1 MAEHR
6 QLNIYLLRHGEC
18 EGGEIIRGRSDV
30 ALSDEGKAQ
39 MWRSWRAISSELEQL
54 PSAPQS
60 LALLSSPAQRCQAFA
75 AELKADMPDYFP
87 PPLQQHDWLWELDF
101 GDWDGMK
108 VASVYQ
114 QHSEAAK
121 AFWRDPVANTPP
133 GGESLPA
140 FRSRVL
146 DGWQTMVQRW
156 LAREANSSEGSGS
169 KGSGL
174 QDSGSKGSG
183 SKGSVSGDSGS
194 SASADAALILTH
206 SGVIRLLLAEILL
219 PGQMPPAAVFNAL
232 ELPYAAWVR
241 ITLYASRDAS
251 GESDQEWRCFSKL
264 HWPQ

>member
-60 LALLSSPAQRCQAFA
+60 LVLLSSPAQRCQAFA

-87 PPLQQHDWLWELDF
+87 APLQQHDWLWELDF

-114 QHSEAAK
+114 QHSEAAE

-156 LAREANSSEGSGS
+156 LAREVSSSES
-169 KGSGL
+169 
-174 QDSGSKGSG
+174 
-183 SKGSVSGDSGS
+183 SVSGDSAS

-251 GESDQEWRCFSKL
+251 GDASGESDQEWQCFSKL

>member
-30 ALSDEGKAQ
+30 ALSDEGRAQ
-39 MWRSWRAISSELEQL
+39 MWRSWRAISSALEQL
-54 PSAPQS
+54 PSAPES
-60 LALLSSPAQRCQAFA
+60 LALLSSPALRCQAFA

-87 PPLQQHDWLWELDF
+87 APLQQHDWLWELDF

-114 QHSEAAK
+114 QHSEAAE

-156 LAREANSSEGSGS
+156 LAREVSSSEG
-169 KGSGL
+169 
-174 QDSGSKGSG
+174 
-183 SKGSVSGDSGS
+183 SGS

-219 PGQMPPAAVFNAL
+219 PGQIPPAAVFNAL

-251 GESDQEWRCFSKL
+251 GESGQEWQCFSKL

>member
-39 MWRSWRAISSELEQL
+39 MWRSWRAISSALEQL
-54 PSAPQS
+54 PSVPQS

-87 PPLQQHDWLWELDF
+87 APLQQYDWLWELDF

-114 QHSEAAK
+114 QHSEAAE

-156 LAREANSSEGSGS
+156 LAREVNSSES
-169 KGSGL
+169 
-174 QDSGSKGSG
+174 
-183 SKGSVSGDSGS
+183 SVSGDSGS

-251 GESDQEWRCFSKL
+251 GESDQEWQCFSKL

>member
-60 LALLSSPAQRCQAFA
+60 LVLLSSPAQRCQAFA

-87 PPLQQHDWLWELDF
+87 APLQQHDWLWELDF

-114 QHSEAAK
+114 QHSEAAE

-156 LAREANSSEGSGS
+156 LAREVSSSES
-169 KGSGL
+169 
-174 QDSGSKGSG
+174 
-183 SKGSVSGDSGS
+183 SVSGDSAS

-251 GESDQEWRCFSKL
+251 GESDQEWQCFSKL

>member
-39 MWRSWRAISSELEQL
+39 MWRSWRAISSALEML
-54 PSAPQS
+54 PSAPER

-87 PPLQQHDWLWELDF
+87 APLQQHDWLWELDF

-114 QHSEAAK
+114 QHSEAAE

-140 FRSRVL
+140 FRRRVL

-156 LAREANSSEGSGS
+156 LAREVNSSES
-169 KGSGL
+169 
-174 QDSGSKGSG
+174 
-183 SKGSVSGDSGS
+183 SVSGDSGS

-251 GESDQEWRCFSKL
+251 GESGQEWRCFSKL

>member
-1 MAEHR
+1 VAEHR

-39 MWRSWRAISSELEQL
+39 MWRSWRAISSALEQL
-54 PSAPQS
+54 PSQPER

-87 PPLQQHDWLWELDF
+87 APLQQHDWLWELDF

-156 LAREANSSEGSGS
+156 LAREVSSSES
-169 KGSGL
+169 
-174 QDSGSKGSG
+174 
-183 SKGSVSGDSGS
+183 SVSGDSAS

-251 GESDQEWRCFSKL
+251 GESDQEWQCFSKL

>member
-60 LALLSSPAQRCQAFA
+60 LVLLSSPAQRCQAFA

-87 PPLQQHDWLWELDF
+87 APLQQHDWLWELDF

-114 QHSEAAK
+114 QHSEAAE

-156 LAREANSSEGSGS
+156 LAREVSSSES
-169 KGSGL
+169 
-174 QDSGSKGSG
+174 
-183 SKGSVSGDSGS
+183 SVSGDSSS

-219 PGQMPPAAVFNAL
+219 PGQMPPVAVFNAL

-241 ITLYASRDAS
+241 ITLYASRDTS
-251 GESDQEWRCFSKL
+251 GESGQEWQCFSKL

>member
-39 MWRSWRAISSELEQL
+39 MWRSWRTISSELEQL
-54 PSAPQS
+54 PSQPER

-87 PPLQQHDWLWELDF
+87 APLQQHDWLWELDF

-121 AFWRDPVANTPP
+121 AFWRDPVTNTPP

-140 FRSRVL
+140 FRRRVL

-156 LAREANSSEGSGS
+156 LAREVNSSES
-169 KGSGL
+169 
-174 QDSGSKGSG
+174 
-183 SKGSVSGDSGS
+183 SVSGDSAS

-251 GESDQEWRCFSKL
+251 GESDQEWQCFSKL

>member
-39 MWRSWRAISSELEQL
+39 MWRSWRTISSELEQL
-54 PSAPQS
+54 PSQPER

-87 PPLQQHDWLWELDF
+87 APLQQHDWLWELDF

-121 AFWRDPVANTPP
+121 AFWRDPVTNTPP

-140 FRSRVL
+140 FRRRVL

-169 KGSGL
+169 R
-174 QDSGSKGSG
+174 DSGSKG
-183 SKGSVSGDSGS
+183 SGS

-219 PGQMPPAAVFNAL
+219 PGQIPPAAVFNAL

-251 GESDQEWRCFSKL
+251 GESDQEWQCFSKL

>member
-1 MAEHR
+1 M
-6 QLNIYLLRHGEC
+6 NIYLLRHGEC

-39 MWRSWRAISSELEQL
+39 MWRSWRAISSALEQL
-54 PSAPQS
+54 PSQPER

-87 PPLQQHDWLWELDF
+87 APLQQHDWLWELDF

-114 QHSEAAK
+114 QHSEAAE

-156 LAREANSSEGSGS
+156 LAREVSSSESSGS
-169 KGSGL
+169 R
-174 QDSGSKGSG
+174 DSGSKG
-183 SKGSVSGDSGS
+183 SGS

-241 ITLYASRDAS
+241 ITLYASRDTS
-251 GESDQEWRCFSKL
+251 GESDQEWQCFSKL

>member
-39 MWRSWRAISSELEQL
+39 MWRSWRAISSALEQL

-60 LALLSSPAQRCQAFA
+60 LVLLSSPAQRCQAFA

-87 PPLQQHDWLWELDF
+87 APLQQHDWLWELDF

-114 QHSEAAK
+114 QHSEAAE

-156 LAREANSSEGSGS
+156 LAREVNSSEGSGS
-169 KGSGL
+169 KG
-174 QDSGSKGSG
+174 
-183 SKGSVSGDSGS
+183 SGS

-251 GESDQEWRCFSKL
+251 GESDQEWQCFSKL

>member
-30 ALSDEGKAQ
+30 ALSDEGRAQ
-39 MWRSWRAISSELEQL
+39 MWRSWRAISSALEQL
-54 PSAPQS
+54 PSQ
-60 LALLSSPAQRCQAFA
+60 LERLTLLSSPALRCQAFA
-75 AELKADMPDYFP
+75 TELKADMPDYFP
-87 PPLQQHDWLWELDF
+87 APLQQHDWLWELDF

-114 QHSEAAK
+114 QHSEAAE

-156 LAREANSSEGSGS
+156 LAREVSSSES
-169 KGSGL
+169 
-174 QDSGSKGSG
+174 
-183 SKGSVSGDSGS
+183 SVSGDSGS

-251 GESDQEWRCFSKL
+251 GESDQEWQCFSKL

>member
-60 LALLSSPAQRCQAFA
+60 LVLLSSPAQRCQAFA

-87 PPLQQHDWLWELDF
+87 APLQQHDWLWELDF

-108 VASVYQ
+108 VASVYL
-114 QHSEAAK
+114 QHSEAAE

-169 KGSGL
+169 KG
-174 QDSGSKGSG
+174 
-183 SKGSVSGDSGS
+183 SGS

-251 GESDQEWRCFSKL
+251 GESDQEWQCFSKL

>member
-39 MWRSWRAISSELEQL
+39 MWRSWRAISSALEQL
-54 PSAPQS
+54 PSQPER

-87 PPLQQHDWLWELDF
+87 APLQQHDWLWELDF

-114 QHSEAAK
+114 QHSEAAE

-156 LAREANSSEGSGS
+156 LAREVSSSES
-169 KGSGL
+169 
-174 QDSGSKGSG
+174 
-183 SKGSVSGDSGS
+183 SVSGDSAS

-251 GESDQEWRCFSKL
+251 GESDQEWQCFSKL

>member
-60 LALLSSPAQRCQAFA
+60 LVLLSSPAQRCQAFA

-87 PPLQQHDWLWELDF
+87 APLQQHDWLWELDF

-114 QHSEAAK
+114 QHSEAAE

-169 KGSGL
+169 KG
-174 QDSGSKGSG
+174 
-183 SKGSVSGDSGS
+183 SGS

-251 GESDQEWRCFSKL
+251 GESDQEWQCFSKL

>member
-39 MWRSWRAISSELEQL
+39 MWRSWRAISSALEQL
-54 PSAPQS
+54 PSQPER

-87 PPLQQHDWLWELDF
+87 APLQQHDWLWELDF

-114 QHSEAAK
+114 QHSEAAE

-156 LAREANSSEGSGS
+156 LAREVSSSES
-169 KGSGL
+169 
-174 QDSGSKGSG
+174 
-183 SKGSVSGDSGS
+183 SVSGDSAS

-251 GESDQEWRCFSKL
+251 GESGQEWQCFSKL

>member
-30 ALSDEGKAQ
+30 ALSDEGKAL
-39 MWRSWRAISSELEQL
+39 MWRSWRAISSALEQL
-54 PSAPQS
+54 PSQPER

-87 PPLQQHDWLWELDF
+87 APLQQHDWLWELDF

-114 QHSEAAK
+114 QHSEAAE

-156 LAREANSSEGSGS
+156 LAREVSSSEGSGS
-169 KGSGL
+169 KGSG
-174 QDSGSKGSG
+174 SKG
-183 SKGSVSGDSGS
+183 SGS

-251 GESDQEWRCFSKL
+251 GESDQEWQCFSKL

>member
-30 ALSDEGKAQ
+30 ALSDEGRAQ
-39 MWRSWRAISSELEQL
+39 MWRSWRAISSALEQL
-54 PSAPQS
+54 PSQPER

-87 PPLQQHDWLWELDF
+87 APLQQHDWLWELDF

-114 QHSEAAK
+114 QHSEAAE

-156 LAREANSSEGSGS
+156 LAREVSSSESSVSG
-169 KGSGL
+169 
-174 QDSGSKGSG
+174 DSGSKG
-183 SKGSVSGDSGS
+183 SGS

-251 GESDQEWRCFSKL
+251 GESGQEWQCFSKL

>member
-39 MWRSWRAISSELEQL
+39 MWRSWRAISSALEQL

-60 LALLSSPAQRCQAFA
+60 LVLLSSPAQRCQAFA

-87 PPLQQHDWLWELDF
+87 APLQQHDWLWELDF

-169 KGSGL
+169 KGSG
-174 QDSGSKGSG
+174 
-183 SKGSVSGDSGS
+183 S

-251 GESDQEWRCFSKL
+251 GDASGESDQEWQCFSKL

>member
-18 EGGEIIRGRSDV
+18 EGGAIIRGRSDV

-54 PSAPQS
+54 PRQPER

-87 PPLQQHDWLWELDF
+87 APLQQHDWLWELDF

-121 AFWRDPVANTPP
+121 AFWRDPVTNTPP

-140 FRSRVL
+140 FRRRVL

-156 LAREANSSEGSGS
+156 LAREVNSSES
-169 KGSGL
+169 
-174 QDSGSKGSG
+174 
-183 SKGSVSGDSGS
+183 SVSGDSGS

-251 GESDQEWRCFSKL
+251 GDASGESDQEWQCFSKL

>member
-87 PPLQQHDWLWELDF
+87 APLQQHDWLWELDF

-114 QHSEAAK
+114 QHSEAAE

-156 LAREANSSEGSGS
+156 LAREVSSSEGSVS
-169 KGSGL
+169 K
-174 QDSGSKGSG
+174 
-183 SKGSVSGDSGS
+183 DSGS

-219 PGQMPPAAVFNAL
+219 PGQMPPVAVFNAL

-251 GESDQEWRCFSKL
+251 GESDQEWQCFSKL

>member
-1 MAEHR
+1 M
-6 QLNIYLLRHGEC
+6 RHGEC

-39 MWRSWRAISSELEQL
+39 MWRSWRVISSALEQL
-54 PSAPQS
+54 PSQPER
-60 LALLSSPAQRCQAFA
+60 LTLLSSPALRCQAFA
-75 AELKADMPDYFP
+75 TELKADMPDYFP
-87 PPLQQHDWLWELDF
+87 APLQQHDWLWELDF

-114 QHSEAAK
+114 QHSEAAE

-156 LAREANSSEGSGS
+156 LAREVSSSE
-169 KGSGL
+169 
-174 QDSGSKGSG
+174 
-183 SKGSVSGDSGS
+183 GSVSGDSAS

-251 GESDQEWRCFSKL
+251 GESGQEWQCFSKL

>member
-30 ALSDEGKAQ
+30 ALSDEGRAQ
-39 MWRSWRAISSELEQL
+39 MWRSWRAISSALEQL
-54 PSAPQS
+54 PSQPER

-87 PPLQQHDWLWELDF
+87 APLQQHDWLWELDF

-114 QHSEAAK
+114 QHSEAAE

-156 LAREANSSEGSGS
+156 LAREVSSSES
-169 KGSGL
+169 
-174 QDSGSKGSG
+174 
-183 SKGSVSGDSGS
+183 SVSGDSAS

-241 ITLYASRDAS
+241 ITLYASRDTS
-251 GESDQEWRCFSKL
+251 GESDQEWQCFSKL

>member
-1 MAEHR
+1 M
-6 QLNIYLLRHGEC
+6 RHGEC

-87 PPLQQHDWLWELDF
+87 APLQQHDWLWELDF

-114 QHSEAAK
+114 QHSEAAE

-140 FRSRVL
+140 FRRRVL

-156 LAREANSSEGSGS
+156 LAREVNSSES
-169 KGSGL
+169 
-174 QDSGSKGSG
+174 
-183 SKGSVSGDSGS
+183 SVSGDSGS

-251 GESDQEWRCFSKL
+251 GESGQEWRCFSKL

>member
-54 PSAPQS
+54 PSPPER

-87 PPLQQHDWLWELDF
+87 APLQQHDWLWELDF

-114 QHSEAAK
+114 QHSEAAE

-140 FRSRVL
+140 FHSRVL

-156 LAREANSSEGSGS
+156 LAREVNSSE
-169 KGSGL
+169 
-174 QDSGSKGSG
+174 
-183 SKGSVSGDSGS
+183 GSVSGDSGS

-251 GESDQEWRCFSKL
+251 GDASGESDQEWQCFSKL

>member
-30 ALSDEGKAQ
+30 ALSDEGRAQ
-39 MWRSWRAISSELEQL
+39 MWRSWRAISSALEQL
-54 PSAPQS
+54 PSAPER

-87 PPLQQHDWLWELDF
+87 APLQQHDWLWELDF

-156 LAREANSSEGSGS
+156 LAREVSSSESSGS
-169 KGSGL
+169 K
-174 QDSGSKGSG
+174 DSGSKGSA
-183 SKGSVSGDSGS
+183 S

-241 ITLYASRDAS
+241 ITLYASRDTS
-251 GESDQEWRCFSKL
+251 GESGQEWRCFSKL

>member
-39 MWRSWRAISSELEQL
+39 MWRSWRAISSALEQL
-54 PSAPQS
+54 PKAPES
-60 LALLSSPAQRCQAFA
+60 LTLLSSPAQRCQAFA

-87 PPLQQHDWLWELDF
+87 APLQQHDWLWELDF

-114 QHSEAAK
+114 QHSEAAE

-156 LAREANSSEGSGS
+156 LAREVSSSEG
-169 KGSGL
+169 
-174 QDSGSKGSG
+174 
-183 SKGSVSGDSGS
+183 SGS

-219 PGQMPPAAVFNAL
+219 PGQIPPAAMFNAL

-251 GESDQEWRCFSKL
+251 GDASGESDQEWQCFSKL

>member
-39 MWRSWRAISSELEQL
+39 MWRSWRAISSALEQL
-54 PSAPQS
+54 PSQPER

-87 PPLQQHDWLWELDF
+87 APLQQHDWLWELDF

-114 QHSEAAK
+114 QHSEAAE

-156 LAREANSSEGSGS
+156 LAREVSSSESSGS
-169 KGSGL
+169 R
-174 QDSGSKGSG
+174 DSGSKG
-183 SKGSVSGDSGS
+183 SGS

-241 ITLYASRDAS
+241 ITLYASRDTS
-251 GESDQEWRCFSKL
+251 GESDQEWQCFSKL

>member
-39 MWRSWRAISSELEQL
+39 MWRSWRAISSALEML
-54 PSAPQS
+54 PSAPERLS
-60 LALLSSPAQRCQAFA
+60 LLSSPAQRCQAFA

-87 PPLQQHDWLWELDF
+87 APLQQHDWLWELDF

-114 QHSEAAK
+114 QHSEAAE

-156 LAREANSSEGSGS
+156 LAREVSSSES
-169 KGSGL
+169 
-174 QDSGSKGSG
+174 
-183 SKGSVSGDSGS
+183 SVSGDSAS

-251 GESDQEWRCFSKL
+251 GESGQEWRCFSKL

>member
-1 MAEHR
+1 M
-6 QLNIYLLRHGEC
+6 RHGEC

-39 MWRSWRAISSELEQL
+39 MWRSWRAISSALEQL
-54 PSAPQS
+54 PSQPER

-87 PPLQQHDWLWELDF
+87 APLQQHDWLWELDF

-114 QHSEAAK
+114 QHSEAAE

-156 LAREANSSEGSGS
+156 LAREVSSSES
-169 KGSGL
+169 
-174 QDSGSKGSG
+174 
-183 SKGSVSGDSGS
+183 SVSGDSAS

-251 GESDQEWRCFSKL
+251 GESDQEWQCFSKL

>member
-60 LALLSSPAQRCQAFA
+60 LVLLSSPAQRCQAFA

-87 PPLQQHDWLWELDF
+87 APLQQHDWLWELDF

-114 QHSEAAK
+114 QHSEAAE

-156 LAREANSSEGSGS
+156 LAREVNSSEG
-169 KGSGL
+169 
-174 QDSGSKGSG
+174 
-183 SKGSVSGDSGS
+183 SGS

-251 GESDQEWRCFSKL
+251 GESGQEWQCFSKL

>member
-39 MWRSWRAISSELEQL
+39 MWRNWRAISSALEQL
-54 PSAPQS
+54 PKAPES

-87 PPLQQHDWLWELDF
+87 APLQQHDWLWELDF

-114 QHSEAAK
+114 QHSEAAE

-156 LAREANSSEGSGS
+156 LAREVSSSEG
-169 KGSGL
+169 
-174 QDSGSKGSG
+174 
-183 SKGSVSGDSGS
+183 SGS

-219 PGQMPPAAVFNAL
+219 PGQIPPAAVFNAL

-251 GESDQEWRCFSKL
+251 GDASGESDQEWQCFSKL

>member
-1 MAEHR
+1 VAEHR

-39 MWRSWRAISSELEQL
+39 MWRSWRAISSALEQL
-54 PSAPQS
+54 PSQPER

-87 PPLQQHDWLWELDF
+87 APLQQHDWLWELDF

-114 QHSEAAK
+114 QHSEAAE

-156 LAREANSSEGSGS
+156 LAREVSSSES
-169 KGSGL
+169 
-174 QDSGSKGSG
+174 
-183 SKGSVSGDSGS
+183 SVSGDSGS

-251 GESDQEWRCFSKL
+251 GESDQEWQCFSKL

>member
-60 LALLSSPAQRCQAFA
+60 LVLLSSPAQRCQAFA

-87 PPLQQHDWLWELDF
+87 APLQQHDWLWELDF

-114 QHSEAAK
+114 QHSEAAE

-169 KGSGL
+169 KG
-174 QDSGSKGSG
+174 
-183 SKGSVSGDSGS
+183 SGS

-251 GESDQEWRCFSKL
+251 GESGQEWRCFSKL

>member
-39 MWRSWRAISSELEQL
+39 MWRSWRAISSALEQL
-54 PSAPQS
+54 PSQPER

-87 PPLQQHDWLWELDF
+87 APLQQHDWLWELDF

-114 QHSEAAK
+114 QHSEAAE

-156 LAREANSSEGSGS
+156 LAREVNSSES
-169 KGSGL
+169 
-174 QDSGSKGSG
+174 
-183 SKGSVSGDSGS
+183 SVSGDSGS

-206 SGVIRLLLAEILL
+206 SGVIRLVLAEILL

-251 GESDQEWRCFSKL
+251 GESGQEWQCFSKL

>member
-30 ALSDEGKAQ
+30 ALSDEGRAQ
-39 MWRSWRAISSELEQL
+39 MWRSWRAISSALELL
-54 PSAPQS
+54 PSQPER

-87 PPLQQHDWLWELDF
+87 APLQQHDWLWELDF

-114 QHSEAAK
+114 QHSEAAE

-156 LAREANSSEGSGS
+156 LAREVSSSES
-169 KGSGL
+169 
-174 QDSGSKGSG
+174 
-183 SKGSVSGDSGS
+183 SVSGDSGS
-194 SASADAALILTH
+194 SVSADAALILTH

-241 ITLYASRDAS
+241 ITLYASRDTS
-251 GESDQEWRCFSKL
+251 GESGQEWQCFSKL

>member
-39 MWRSWRAISSELEQL
+39 MWRSWRAISSALEQL
-54 PSAPQS
+54 PSQPER
-60 LALLSSPAQRCQAFA
+60 LTLLSSPALRCQAFA
-75 AELKADMPDYFP
+75 TELKADMPDYFP
-87 PPLQQHDWLWELDF
+87 APLQQHDWLWELDF
-101 GDWDGMK
+101 GDWDGMT

-114 QHSEAAK
+114 QHSEAAE

-156 LAREANSSEGSGS
+156 LAREVSSSE
-169 KGSGL
+169 
-174 QDSGSKGSG
+174 
-183 SKGSVSGDSGS
+183 GSVSGDSAS

-219 PGQMPPAAVFNAL
+219 PGQIPPAAVFNAL

-251 GESDQEWRCFSKL
+251 GESGQEWQCFSKL

>member
-1 MAEHR
+1 M
-6 QLNIYLLRHGEC
+6 RHGEC

-39 MWRSWRAISSELEQL
+39 MWRSWRAISSALEQL
-54 PSAPQS
+54 PKAPES

-87 PPLQQHDWLWELDF
+87 APLQQHDWLWELDF

-114 QHSEAAK
+114 QHSEAAE

-156 LAREANSSEGSGS
+156 LAREVSSSEG
-169 KGSGL
+169 
-174 QDSGSKGSG
+174 
-183 SKGSVSGDSGS
+183 SGS

-241 ITLYASRDAS
+241 ITLYASRDTS
-251 GESDQEWRCFSKL
+251 GESDQEWQCFSKL

>member
-54 PSAPQS
+54 PSPPER

-87 PPLQQHDWLWELDF
+87 APLQQHDWLWELDF

-114 QHSEAAK
+114 QHSEAAE

-140 FRSRVL
+140 FRRRVL

-156 LAREANSSEGSGS
+156 LAREVSSSES
-169 KGSGL
+169 SGL
-174 QDSGSKGSG
+174 QDSG

-241 ITLYASRDAS
+241 ITLYASPDVSGDAS
-251 GESDQEWRCFSKL
+251 GESGQEWQCFSKL

>member
-54 PSAPQS
+54 PSQPER

-87 PPLQQHDWLWELDF
+87 APLQQHDWLWELDF

-114 QHSEAAK
+114 QHSEAAE

-156 LAREANSSEGSGS
+156 LAREVSSSES
-169 KGSGL
+169 
-174 QDSGSKGSG
+174 
-183 SKGSVSGDSGS
+183 SVSGDSAS

-206 SGVIRLLLAEILL
+206 SGVIQLLLAEILL

-241 ITLYASRDAS
+241 ITLYASRDTS
-251 GESDQEWRCFSKL
+251 GESDQEWQCFSKL